1 MSTKQPIKEAKAS
14 KKDLKVKVI
23 KLDTPQAKVEKA
35 TVIKKKL
42 VKEVTPRNQAN
53 LVESVISNRQVK
65 YIYPAD
71 VNDTLSRKSW
81 RQKVRNKLEALKMK
95 MLEIADKN
103 SKEFKSAKKAYES
116 YEKQVIKVS

>member
-1 MSTKQPIKEAKAS
+1 MSTKQPVKEAKAS

-42 VKEVTPRNQAN
+42 VKEVTPRNQVN

-103 SKEFKSAKKAYES
+103 SKEFKSAKAAYES

>member
-1 MSTKQPIKEAKAS
+1 MSTKQPKEAKAS

-23 KLDTPQAKVEKA
+23 KLDTPQAKVEKT

-42 VKEVTPRNQAN
+42 VKEVTPRNQVN

-65 YIYPAD
+65 YIYPSD

-81 RQKVRNKLEALKMK
+81 RQKVRNKLDALKMK

-103 SKEFKSAKKAYES
+103 SKEFKSAKTAYES

>member
-1 MSTKQPIKEAKAS
+1 MTTKQPKEAKAS
-14 KKDLKVKVI
+14 KKDPKVKVI
-23 KLDTPQAKVEKA
+23 KLDTPQAKVEKT

-42 VKEVTPRNQAN
+42 VKEVTPRNQVN

-103 SKEFKSAKKAYES
+103 SKEFKSAKAAYES

>member
-1 MSTKQPIKEAKAS
+1 MSTKQLKEAKAS

-23 KLDTPQAKVEKA
+23 KLDTPQAKVEKT

-42 VKEVTPRNQAN
+42 VKEVTPRNQVN

-65 YIYPAD
+65 YIYPSD

-81 RQKVRNKLEALKMK
+81 RQKVRNKLDALKMK

-103 SKEFKSAKKAYES
+103 SKEFKSAKTAYES